1 LPAPW
6 SNEAVV
12 DRVAERLRLLASR
25 TDESRKT
32 RPMIDFDAHHQIA
45 RRAAAESA
53 VLLHDDR
60 TLLPIDLAAVG
71 SIAVIGEAVALAQ
84 SNELVVLFLGL
95 PPSYEAEGRDR
106 TTIELPADQV
116 ALVKAVAA
124 PRPTQRGHSRR
135 LPLVR
140 CPPPVG

>member
-1 LPAPW
+1 
-6 SNEAVV
+6 VV

-32 RPMIDFDAHHQIA
+32 RPIIDFDAHQIA

-71 SIAVIGEAVALAQ
+71 SMAVIGELARAPRYQGAGSSAVNPTRVVSALDAFQ
-84 SNELVVLFLGL
+84 TRLGQTTGGLVRARLRVAAR
-95 PPSYEAEGRDR
+95 PRRDR
-106 TTIELPADQV
+106 TGGRSGG
-116 ALVKAVAA
+116 
-124 PRPTQRGHSRR
+124 PRAIQ
-135 LPLVR
+135 
-140 CPPPVG
+140 

>member
-1 LPAPW
+1 
-6 SNEAVV
+6 VV

-32 RPMIDFDAHHQIA
+32 RPIIDFDAHQIA

-71 SIAVIGEAVALAQ
+71 SMAVIGEAVALAQ

-106 TTIELPADQV
+106 TTIELPADHV

-140 CPPPVG
+140 CPPPGG